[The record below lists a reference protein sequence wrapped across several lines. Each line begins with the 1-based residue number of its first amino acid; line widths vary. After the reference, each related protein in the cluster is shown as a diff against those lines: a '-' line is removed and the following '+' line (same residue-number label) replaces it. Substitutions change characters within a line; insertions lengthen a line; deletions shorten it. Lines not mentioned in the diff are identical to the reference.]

1 MKSSNKKPKLLI
13 IGHARHGKD
22 TVAGILNEMYGY
34 TFKSSSQAAAE
45 IFIYDALKDKYG
57 YKSFEECYEDR
68 MNHREE
74 WYNMICEY
82 NSEDPARL
90 AKEIMK
96 TNDIYVGMRSARE
109 IESCVEQGVFDYIV
123 AVYDERKPYE
133 DESSIDDTIF
143 EYTDVAIYNNG
154 TLDDLKREVAFLIF
168 YFEL

>member
-1 MKSSNKKPKLLI
+1 MKKLLI

-22 TVAGILNEMYGY
+22 TVAGMFNEMYGY

-57 YKSFEECYEDR
+57 YKSFEECYKDR
-68 MNHREE
+68 MNHRDE

-82 NSEDPARL
+82 NLEDPARL

-109 IESCVEQGVFDYIV
+109 IESCVEQGIFDYVV
-123 AVYDERKPYE
+123 AVYDERKPLE
-133 DESSIDDTIF
+133 DDSSLDDAIF
-143 EYTDVAIYNNG
+143 EYTDVALNNSG
-154 TLDDLKREVAFLIF
+154 TLDDLKRQVAFCQF